1 LGGKGARDLSRRAR
15 WIAAGTAVAL
25 AATWLYLGLR
35 LEDHVNVVRPV
46 PLPAI
51 SERARALHATIPVA
65 DLHAD
70 SLLFGRDISRRS
82 RIGHVDLPRL
92 QEGGVALQMFTAATV
107 MPVGLDIHHTD
118 ADAPDLIRL
127 VGLLQL
133 SPFLWRGPLGRALL
147 QAERL
152 ERAIARSEGALLPI
166 RTRADLAEL
175 RALRAAGRPVVGAV
189 LGIEGAHAL
198 ESDPANLDVV
208 FAAGFRMIGL
218 THFFDN
224 DYAGSAHGL
233 EKGPLTPLGRE
244 TLRRMESLGILVDVA
259 HLAPR
264 AIDDSLAFLTKPVVF
279 SHGGVRGTCDNP
291 RNLSDD
297 HIRAIAAGGG
307 VVGIGYWEMAVC
319 GTELRHVVA
328 AIRYVIDLVG
338 DDHVG
343 LGSDYDGGTTVGFD
357 TSALPALT
365 QALLD
370 AGLSEASVRKVMGEN
385 VWRVL
390 EQTLPRDSRPAL
402 RSSRALRANLA
413 G

>member
-1 LGGKGARDLSRRAR
+1 V
-15 WIAAGTAVAL
+15 AAG
-25 AATWLYLGLR
+25 WLYLGLR

-46 PLPAI
+46 PLPAV
-51 SERARALHATIPVA
+51 SERARSLHTSIPVA

-82 RIGHVDLPRL
+82 DIGHVDVPRL
-92 QEGGVALQMFTAATV
+92 QEGGVALQMFTAATQA
-107 MPVGLDIHHTD
+107 PVGFDIHRTD
-118 ADAPDLIRL
+118 TGAPDVLRMAGL
-127 VGLLQL
+127 VQL

-152 ERAIARSEGALLPI
+152 EEAIAASDGALFPI
-166 RTRADLAEL
+166 RTRADLAQL
-175 RALRAAGRPVVGAV
+175 RSLREAGRPVVGAV

-198 ESDPANLDVV
+198 ESDPANLDVA

-224 DYAGSAHGL
+224 DYAGSAHGV

-244 TLRRMESLGILVDVA
+244 TLRRMEALGMLVDVA

-279 SHGGVRGTCDNP
+279 SHGGVKGTCDNP

-297 HIRAIAAGGG
+297 HVRAIAAGGG
-307 VVGIGYWEMAVC
+307 VIGIGYWEMAVC
-319 GTELRHVVA
+319 GTELRNVVA
-328 AIRYVIDLVG
+328 AIRHVIDLAG

-370 AGLSEASVRKVMGEN
+370 AGLSEASVRKVMGGN

-390 EQTLPRDSRPAL
+390 EQTLPASARRQG
-402 RSSRALRANLA
+402 R
-413 G
+413 